1 MTATTRKRFFD
12 AVMADRAQIEARHP
26 LAFRQDWGS
35 RAKVALVLFGM
46 VALAVYAVIDLDIE
60 WGRVIAGFTRL
71 GRFVSVM
78 LPPSYGTT
86 ETLFIYLY
94 SLLETVAI
102 ALLGTVLA
110 AGLALPFGF
119 LAARNVLPERITH
132 FFLRRSLDT
141 VRSVNILIWAL
152 IWINVVGLGP
162 FAGVLAIMT
171 ADIGLFGKLFSE
183 AIEASDQKAAEGV
196 ISTGGSGFARVR
208 FGLLPGILPV
218 LVSQVLYQIESNTR
232 SATIIGIVGAGGIG
246 AHFQEQI
253 RLNEW
258 QHVAFLTILMLI
270 TVAVIDF
277 ISTKIRFAIIGVNTQ
292 IEPH

>member
-1 MTATTRKRFFD
+1 MTAAPRNSFFT
-12 AVMADRAQIEARHP
+12 AVLADRATLEARYP
-26 LAFRQDWGS
+26 DAFRTDWWM
-35 RAKVALVLFGM
+35 RARVIGIVVGAL
-46 VALAVYAVIDLDIE
+46 AIAVYAVVYLDIE
-60 WGRVIAGFTRL
+60 WGRVIAGFARL
-71 GRFVSVM
+71 GRFISVM

-86 ETLFIYLY
+86 ENLIVYLF

-102 ALLGTVLA
+102 AFLGTVLA
-110 AGLALPFGF
+110 AVLALPLGF

-132 FFLRRSLDT
+132 FFVRRSLDT

-162 FAGVLAIMT
+162 FAGVLAILT
-171 ADIGLFGKLFSE
+171 ADLGLFGKLYSE
-183 AIEASDQKAAEGV
+183 AIEASDQRAAEGV
-196 ISTGGSGFARVR
+196 ISTGGSSIDRVR

-270 TVAVIDF
+270 TVAAIDF
-277 ISTKIRFAIIGVNTQ
+277 VSTKVRFAIIGQSAQHET
-292 IEPH
+292 H

>member
-1 MTATTRKRFFD
+1 MTASVRKSFFTT
-12 AVMADRAQIEARHP
+12 VMADQSGLEARYP
-26 LAFRQDWGS
+26 KAFRVNWVG
-35 RAKVALVLFGM
+35 RLKTVVVIFG
-46 VALAVYAVIDLDIE
+46 AAAIAAYAVVYLDIQ
-60 WGRVIAGFTRL
+60 WSRVLAGFARL
-71 GRFVSVM
+71 GWFLSVM

-86 ETLFIYLY
+86 ENLLIYLH

-102 ALLGTVLA
+102 ALLGTVLSA
-110 AGLALPFGF
+110 VLSIPLGF
-119 LAARNVLPERITH
+119 IAARNVVPGWITH
-132 FFLRRSLDT
+132 FFIRRSLDT
-141 VRSVNILIWAL
+141 VRSVNMLIWAL

-162 FAGVLAIMT
+162 FAGVLAIIT
-171 ADIGLFGKLFSE
+171 ADLGLFGKLFSE

-196 ISTGGSGFARVR
+196 ISTGGSSLHRVR

-270 TVAVIDF
+270 TVSLIDYV
-277 ISTKIRFAIIGVNTQ
+277 STKIRFAIIGVNQ
-292 IEPH
+292 QQNPH